1 MNILVFNCGSSSQG
15 FKVYSVERNKP
26 AKILIA
32 GKAKNVAAKTQAKAY
47 VIWDISGKTEQKY
60 CDLSSHR
67 LAAKEIIGILNSYS
81 IRPDAIGHR
90 FVHGGKQLQKTVR
103 IDQKIRDQLVR
114 CLPLAPIHNPN
125 SFSVIEVC
133 EDLLKDVPQYAVF
146 DTAFHAQMPEASKR
160 YAIPLPLAEKFGF
173 QKFGFHGL
181 SCQYVSAQTSLLLER
196 PLTELKLILCH
207 LGSGGSSVTA
217 MKDGKSID
225 TSMGFS
231 PLAGLVM
238 SSRCGDLDP
247 EIVLE
252 LIRAG
257 YSADEVSTIL
267 NRESGLIGLSGFSS
281 SLAEIIEAAENG
293 DKSCQIAY
301 DVYIQR
307 LKKYLGAF
315 TWLLN
320 GADAIVFTDDIGE
333 TCWKMRE
340 RVFSGTDAMGIR
352 LDTEK
357 NKTTGGSSPE
367 RISRSDSGI
376 QIWVIPTDEESVIL
390 HEVEAKFLL
399 DDN

>member
-81 IRPDAIGHR
+81 ICPDAIGHR
-90 FVHGGKQLQKTVR
+90 FVHGGKELQKTVR
-103 IDQKIRDQLVR
+103 IDQKIRNQLVR

-125 SFSVIEVC
+125 SFSVVEVC

-160 YAIPLPLAEKFGF
+160 YAIPRPLAEKFGF

-181 SCQYVSAQTSLLLER
+181 SYQYVSAQASLFLER

-252 LIRAG
+252 LVRAG
-257 YSADEVSTIL
+257 YSADEISIIL

-340 RVFSGTDAMGIR
+340 KVFSGTDAMGIR
-352 LDTEK
+352 LDIEK
-357 NKTTGGSSPE
+357 NKITGGSSPE
-367 RISRSDSGI
+367 RISRPDSGV

-390 HEVEAKFLL
+390 REVEAKILL